1 MTAMDLAVDLSHYQE
16 MNMTAMDLAV
26 DLNHYQEM
34 NMTAMDL
41 AVDLNHYKK
50 SGEWDLIG
58 ELHVILLSLLH
69 RLSTKTTFTD
79 ENLDL
84 EMLGHMISNLF
95 VINV

>member
-1 MTAMDLAVDLSHYQE
+1 MTAMDLAVDLS
-16 MNMTAMDLAV
+16 
-26 DLNHYQEM
+26 HYQEM

-84 EMLGHMISNLF
+84 EMLGHYDLELIRNKCVRNCSLYTS
-95 VINV
+95 